1 LEAGA
6 RQRKCRAALTRGPG
20 KKVLSMQ
27 NIQRGRLG
35 RNSEAIERKFSLPFG
50 YHATFRWHP
59 GELLEVQWA
68 PNPPRIREGRARRK
82 FFAAY
87 QAARHAF
94 LEEVAAVVGGNVLVV
109 DTNLREIVATEII
122 RKPTRH

>member
-1 LEAGA
+1 
-6 RQRKCRAALTRGPG
+6 LTREPG
-20 KKVLSMQ
+20 KKDPSME
-27 NIQRGRLG
+27 NIQRGQDD
-35 RNSEAIERKFSLPFG
+35 RNSEAIERKFSLPFR

-59 GELLEVQWA
+59 GELFEVHWA
-68 PNPPRIREGRARRK
+68 PDPPHIRGGRAQRK

-94 LEEVAAVVGGNVLVV
+94 LEEVAAIVGGSVLVV
-109 DTNLREIVATEII
+109 DTNLREIVGTEII